1 MIISNKAA
9 SPNQNDRSASPLS
22 SNNTNRNFVKA
33 WNSGTVDFSQKIQN
47 QQQRSG
53 KYLEKMKEIDWA
65 QEQLAMSKKMIMEQ
79 QIGSEAGKL
88 GKNRQIGEFA
98 RFKDSEEEVEEV
110 KTRKYD
116 KLGEMDEDNR
126 NYIYNLS

>member
-126 NYIYNLS
+126 NYMYNLS